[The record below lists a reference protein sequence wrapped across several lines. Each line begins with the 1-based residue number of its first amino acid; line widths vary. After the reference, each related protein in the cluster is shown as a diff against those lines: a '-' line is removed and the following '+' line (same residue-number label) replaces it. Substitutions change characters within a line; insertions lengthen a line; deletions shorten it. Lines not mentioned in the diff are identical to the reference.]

1 MRTVSVLTQLALP
14 EPSPQKQ
21 IEIPDRETSFNPV
34 SIELLRYWCGCEVLP
49 ANLISDLARK
59 CKTEINRKRKHK
71 VKRQKINAHLGILAR
86 FRPAIHYTDEQNIL
100 TNQSSTLQVF
110 PNS

>member
-59 CKTEINRKRKHK
+59 CKTSLKSTGR
-71 VKRQKINAHLGILAR
+71 G
-86 FRPAIHYTDEQNIL
+86 NIR
-100 TNQSSTLQVF
+100 
-110 PNS
+110 